1 MQTILF
7 LLMTVLILV
16 CLLLVLYFYLA
27 HDDLKRGKLSI
38 FELTNNL
45 ECLIP
50 IEIILHLIV
59 SISLLF
65 QQNYIL
71 FFINLPVL
79 LYNVKI
85 IVNKDFNYHAFSGEE

>member
-1 MQTILF
+1 MQTILW
-7 LLMTVLILV
+7 LGMTIIILI

-50 IEIILHLIV
+50 IEIIFHFIV
-59 SISLLF
+59 SIAL
-65 QQNYIL
+65 IL
-71 FFINLPVL
+71 
-79 LYNVKI
+79 
-85 IVNKDFNYHAFSGEE
+85 